1 MLKSDQFLQNSL
13 NNTLIDFSTQ
23 KLPDLNK
30 KNINSGLIIFLRWI
44 IKAISEGV
52 PLTFDS

>member
-1 MLKSDQFLQNSL
+1 MLESDQFLQNSL

-30 KNINSGLIIFLRWI
+30 KNINSGLIIFLWWI